1 MDAGFNITHLDW
13 LHLWLVCSRW
23 NVLCVVL
30 RVSCQIEKKN
40 IFNKGVAVVGPQ
52 VAIGQTIY
60 SWTSSGYKII
70 KTWRELSCNVNV
82 Q

>member
-1 MDAGFNITHLDW
+1 M
-13 LHLWLVCSRW
+13 
-23 NVLCVVL
+23 
-30 RVSCQIEKKN
+30 
-40 IFNKGVAVVGPQ
+40 AVVGPQ

-82 Q
+82 QWPLNSGGFVISG